1 VQYAFSALGL
11 VLIVASTH
19 QADVLRT
26 VGVALL
32 LSLPLPV
39 IAVVL
44 VRRGGVF
51 HAIERWAGQ
60 LLGPSGSV
68 LQGMDGRQLDA
79 DLDALMSRAGLL
91 LRAFVWQLSGYL
103 LGAVET
109 WWALDLLGHPVSLAG
124 ALAIEGLTQAVRHA
138 AFFVPAGVGVQD
150 AAVVLLAQMF
160 GVDRE
165 VGLSLALVKRMRE
178 ILFGCT
184 ALLSWQVA
192 EVGRRWGWFGDVTA
206 ARHQPTRPGH
216 PHPRRLPRTRQS
228 SARVPD
234 ADDKV
239 RIFCFHVSSALCLSF
254 RRREKMRFAQIGY
267 AACIRI
273 STTLIAGCAPQ
284 DLKPTSEQ
292 ASSASADSAS
302 QPVQANS
309 PNCLPSRRIMF
320 LTTRNMRDFVVHP
333 LWFGAWAN
341 PRDTCVVSGS
351 LFNRNPGKSKG
362 GGNEAE
368 ACCVSRPDVSP
379 GFRGTLRPA

>member
-1 VQYAFSALGL
+1 MKGLQWLQWAGLPLGIALLIGLVLHAGVGDLMQVIGQAGFALLWLVPFHALPLLLDAYAWHLLLGKRASLVFLWWVATVREAVSRLLPVAGIGGEIVGIRLARWRVADASGVSASVIVEVMVTMAVQYAFSALGL

-79 DLDALMSRAGLL
+79 DLGALMSRAGLL

-216 PHPRRLPRTRQS
+216 PHPR
-228 SARVPD
+228 
-234 ADDKV
+234 
-239 RIFCFHVSSALCLSF
+239 
-254 RRREKMRFAQIGY
+254 
-267 AACIRI
+267 
-273 STTLIAGCAPQ
+273 
-284 DLKPTSEQ
+284 SEDG
-292 ASSASADSAS
+292 AS
-302 QPVQANS
+302 
-309 PNCLPSRRIMF
+309 L
-320 LTTRNMRDFVVHP
+320 H
-333 LWFGAWAN
+333 
-341 PRDTCVVSGS
+341 
-351 LFNRNPGKSKG
+351 
-362 GGNEAE
+362 
-368 ACCVSRPDVSP
+368 
-379 GFRGTLRPA
+379 

>member
-1 VQYAFSALGL
+1 MKGLQWLQWAGLPLGIALLIGLVLHAGVGDLMQVIGQAGFALLWLVPFHALPLLLDAYAWHLLLGKRASLVFLWWVATVREAVSRLLPVAGIGGEIVGIRLARWRVADASGVSASVIVEVMVTMAVQYAFSALGL

-103 LGAVET
+103 LG
-109 WWALDLLGHPVSLAG
+109 
-124 ALAIEGLTQAVRHA
+124 LTQAVRHA

-216 PHPRRLPRTRQS
+216 PHPR
-228 SARVPD
+228 
-234 ADDKV
+234 
-239 RIFCFHVSSALCLSF
+239 
-254 RRREKMRFAQIGY
+254 
-267 AACIRI
+267 
-273 STTLIAGCAPQ
+273 
-284 DLKPTSEQ
+284 SEDG
-292 ASSASADSAS
+292 AS
-302 QPVQANS
+302 
-309 PNCLPSRRIMF
+309 L
-320 LTTRNMRDFVVHP
+320 H
-333 LWFGAWAN
+333 
-341 PRDTCVVSGS
+341 
-351 LFNRNPGKSKG
+351 
-362 GGNEAE
+362 
-368 ACCVSRPDVSP
+368 
-379 GFRGTLRPA
+379 